1 MVLAALL
8 LLIGYIIYLR
18 ATLCSCDG
26 FGILLVLALVGALL
40 WVLYYFGVLSLDNT
54 GLNAWLDLLVLSLV
68 RKGGLSSSHVRR
80 ALSAQANIDDVES

>member
-1 MVLAALL
+1 LVLAALL

-18 ATLCSCDG
+18 ATLCSSDG

-54 GLNAWLDLLVLSLV
+54 GLDLLVLSLV